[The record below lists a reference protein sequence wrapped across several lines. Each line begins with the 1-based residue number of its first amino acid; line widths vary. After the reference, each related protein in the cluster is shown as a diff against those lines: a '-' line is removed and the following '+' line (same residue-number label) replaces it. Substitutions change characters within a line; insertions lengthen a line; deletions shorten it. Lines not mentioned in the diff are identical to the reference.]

1 VEQNANLALSIAERG
16 YVLEAG
22 LIVAQGTAAELQA
35 DESVRKAYL
44 GI

>member
-1 VEQNANLALSIAERG
+1 M
-16 YVLEAG
+16 LEAG
-22 LIVAQGTAAELQA
+22 TIVVSGTAAELQA

>member
-1 VEQNANLALSIAERG
+1 MNRPVETFEDIHGGQ
-16 YVLEAG
+16 
-22 LIVAQGTAAELQA
+22 IVAQGTAAELQA